1 MLEGL
6 LLDMVEEDV
15 GHPIH
20 HTPVIPICPPKSLS
34 VIENCIR
41 TLAKSWHIP
50 SLADIER
57 VEAVPPC

>member
-1 MLEGL
+1 M
-6 LLDMVEEDV
+6 
-15 GHPIH
+15 
-20 HTPVIPICPPKSLS
+20 SLS

-57 VEAVPPC
+57 VEAVPPCWEPRRRACYPRPTDQYDHTLNDMIEKAY